1 MTVDQAIQLAVQ
13 HHQAGRLPD
22 AENLYRQ
29 VLAVVP
35 NHPVALHNLGQIA
48 YTVRKYDAAVEL
60 LNGSLAAQPN
70 DPNTYNTLGA
80 TLFALGRNEES
91 ERACRL
97 ALQLAPRNA
106 AALANLGNALVGRG
120 DTIAAISAFET
131 AIAIEPNNAIAHDGL
146 GATLLMTGD
155 LQRGW
160 HEWEWRW
167 LKPNYETNRFPNH
180 PRWNGSDLA
189 GKRLLL
195 MVEQGYGDVFQFA
208 RYAPLLK
215 ARGAT
220 VIMEVVPDIHRL
232 MSTLT
237 GVDEWVIAGLQIPQ
251 VDLVCPLL
259 SVPLW
264 YRTTLETIPAQ
275 VPYLAA
281 DARLVESFQS
291 KYFRADPNLKVG
303 LVWAGRPTHPND
315 HNRTISLALLAPLGE
330 IPGVTFYSLQKGDA
344 AKEIQTAPAGMKMVD
359 LSVGLTDF
367 NWTAAAVAGLDLIIT
382 VDTSIAHVSG
392 ALAKPV
398 WVLVPFVPD
407 WRWLLNRDDSPWYPT
422 MRLFRQKTLRNW
434 GEAIQRAREE
444 LQTQVS
450 NRKLPQMQTD
460 AHG

>member
-1 MTVDQAIQLAVQ
+1 MTVDQAIQVAVQ
-13 HHQAGRLPD
+13 NHQAGRLPE

-48 YTVRKYDAAVEL
+48 YSVRKFDVAVEL
-60 LNGSLAAQPN
+60 LQQSIASQPN
-70 DPNTYNTLGA
+70 DANSYNTLGA
-80 TLFALGRNEES
+80 TLFALGKVEES
-91 ERACRL
+91 ELACRK
-97 ALQLAPRNA
+97 ALQLAPRNSA
-106 AALANLGNALVGRG
+106 ARANLGNALVGRG
-120 DTIAAISAFET
+120 DTAGAIAEFET
-131 AIAIEPNNAIAHDGL
+131 AIAIEPGNAIAHDGL
-146 GATLLMTGD
+146 GATLLMVGD

-160 HEWEWRW
+160 REWEWRW
-167 LKPNYETNRFPNH
+167 LKPNYEKNRFPH
-180 PRWNGSDLA
+180 IPRWDGSDLA

-232 MSTLT
+232 MSSLS

-251 VDLVCPLL
+251 VDLVTPLM

-264 YRTTLETIPAQ
+264 YGTTLETIPAQ

-281 DARLVESFQS
+281 DSRLAESFQA

-303 LVWAGRPTHPND
+303 LVWAGRPSHPND
-315 HNRTISLALLAPLGE
+315 HNRTMTLASLAPLAE
-330 IPGVTFYSLQKGDA
+330 IPGITFYSLQKGEA
-344 AKEIQTAPAGMKMVD
+344 SKEIRSAPPRMKIVD

-382 VDTSIAHVSG
+382 VDTSISHLGG

-407 WRWLLNRDDSPWYPT
+407 WRWLLNRDDTPWYPT
-422 MRLFRQKTLRNW
+422 LRLFRQQTLRNW
-434 GEAIQRAREE
+434 TDVIQRVRDE
-444 LQTQVS
+444 LLTRQQIQ
-450 NRKLPQMQTD
+450 R
-460 AHG
+460 